1 MSGREQ
7 QYVQQV
13 FDSNWIAPPGPL
25 LNPKPCDGLATLGE
39 PM

>member
-13 FDSNWIAPPGPL
+13 FASNWIEPLGPL
-25 LNPKPCDGLATLGE
+25 LDPKPCDGLATMDE
-39 PM
+39 MM